1 MNGKPDK
8 PEREKSARDKH
19 DVILRA
25 AQTVFLRDGF
35 STTSME
41 VIAREAEVSKQTV
54 YNHFA
59 GKEELFRAVIERRCA
74 LMEAELDKGFLQHG
88 DDIEQVLTA
97 FGQNILDVMLSPQSM
112 WLKRLLQTEGR
123 RHPQLAETY
132 YRLGPD
138 ATANR
143 LADFF
148 SDQIRRDRLAIRDPR
163 IAAEQFV
170 SMLPGHLRMR
180 HLIGMTEPPTRAE
193 RKRWVTSAVRLFL
206 DGARPR
212 ETERG
217 GVLRS
222 MLRRRH

>member
-1 MNGKPDK
+1 MNAEQNKAG
-8 PEREKSARDKH
+8 REKVAGNKH
-19 DVILRA
+19 DTILKA

-35 STTSME
+35 STSSME
-41 VIAREAEVSKQTV
+41 AIAREADVSKQTV

-59 GKEELFRAVIERRCA
+59 GKEELFRAVIERRCS
-74 LMEAELDKGFLQHG
+74 LMRTELDKGFLQHG

-97 FGQNILDVMLSPQSM
+97 FGQNVLEVMLSPQSM

-143 LADFF
+143 LADFLIE
-148 SDQIRRDRLAIRDPR
+148 QTQRGRLAIHDPR

-180 HLIGMTEPPTRAE
+180 HLIGMSDPPTEAE
-193 RKRWVTSAVRLFL
+193 RKRWVASAVRLFL
-206 DGARPR
+206 DGIRPR
-212 ETERG
+212 EG
-217 GVLRS
+217 GRNVLRS
-222 MLRRRH
+222 MLRRRN